1 MKNVEEYFKLAIEEM
16 KKTVIESRDDGK
28 IDPAVGA
35 VIVLPN
41 GAVYSAHR
49 GELRNGN
56 HAEFTLLERKLI
68 NVDCTGATMF
78 VTLEPCAVGSRSFP
92 KHACCE
98 WIVGARIKTVYVGIE
113 DPDPNVAQNGMRYLQ
128 ENGVEIQSFPQAYQK
143 QIKKFNKEF
152 LEQAKL
158 RTKKEK
164 KPVSQH
170 ILKEFVSSD
179 KGLDLLSD
187 EALSEYAKHLGLNYS
202 TQRDELIDHLLD
214 MELIKKD
221 DTGKYLV
228 TKDAY
233 IMFGKNP
240 ALKMPQVCIIY
251 SFNYNGNQT
260 VETYEGP
267 MVCAVDD
274 AIARIRQVLPLVT
287 KIDVYRRNDLL
298 VPERII
304 REAIVN
310 SIAHRDYSIEGAK
323 IRIEIYDDRM
333 IIKSPGLPQPP
344 VTFEAMQRFEAP
356 SFSRNPKLTYI
367 FREMDLMEENRLG
380 MNVFS
385 DMPHKYSLRTPEYE
399 YVAPNIELTFWF
411 KPIENV
417 LESLSS
423 DEKRAYEACRGM
435 KQITRNELMQV
446 MQISD
451 RSASR
456 LLKKLVD
463 VKLLIQT
470 GTGKGTKYTLA
481 S

>member
-16 KKTVIESRDDGK
+16 KKTVVESRDDGK

-68 NVDCTGATMF
+68 NIDCTGATMF

-92 KHACCE
+92 KNACCE
-98 WIVGARIKTVYVGIE
+98 WIVGARIKTVYIGIE
-113 DPDPNVAQNGMRYLQ
+113 DPDPNVTQNGIRYLQ

-143 QIKKFNKEF
+143 QIKEFNKKF

-158 RTKKEK
+158 RVKKEVQ
-164 KPVSQH
+164 PVSQH

-187 EALSEYAKHLGLNYS
+187 EALSEYAQKLGLNYT
-202 TQRDELIDHLLD
+202 TQKDELIDHLLD

-221 DTGKYLV
+221 DTDKYLI

-240 ALKMPQVCIIY
+240 ALKMPQTCIIY
-251 SFNYNGNQT
+251 SFNYGDKT
-260 VETYEGP
+260 KDVGTYEGP
-267 MVCAVDD
+267 MALIDKFIKQIV
-274 AIARIRQVLPLVT
+274 QKLPYVT
-287 KIDVYRRNDLL
+287 KINIQRERYSVI
-298 VPERII
+298 PERII
-304 REAIVN
+304 REAIIN

-323 IRIEIYDDRM
+323 IRIEIYDDK
-333 IIKSPGLPQPP
+333 IVIKSPGLPQPP
-344 VTFEAMQRFEAP
+344 VTFEAMKRFEAP